1 MIVKRRFGA
10 WHAFVAA
17 AIVMASL
24 GTASVA
30 AQARSQGP
38 NTPSGPSG
46 SVARWGDYFGGRH
59 SDFRT
64 PHVVS
69 GLANVVA
76 IDASNSSNYALEC
89 AGGVSSCPTDGIV
102 MAWGDGAVGQLGD
115 GSNHSPHNQP
125 VQVHFP
131 SGVNIVSIGE
141 ARDEGFA
148 IDSTGQ
154 GWGWG
159 LNGHGSLCIGNT
171 TKQSVPVAIPG
182 LTSVTA
188 VQGGQD
194 HVLWLLANGTV
205 MACGANNY
213 GQLGTG
219 RTRASNVPTAVRQ
232 LTDIVQIT
240 AGNTTSGALDSSGNV
255 YMWGYNRR
263 GQVGIGSGD
272 QGSIS
277 TPTKVTL
284 PLPAVQLSS
293 GGDIIGNGHS
303 LAILNDGSVYAWG
316 DDANGQLGDGQT
328 FDKFSPVQ
336 VTVPAGVTF
345 TNVAA
350 GGCFSLALDTNGYV
364 YSWGCGQR
372 GQLGVA
378 GMSQSTSPI
387 EVDSG
392 VGMISATANNALDFH
407 S

>member
-1 MIVKRRFGA
+1 M
-10 WHAFVAA
+10 
-17 AIVMASL
+17 
-24 GTASVA
+24 
-30 AQARSQGP
+30 
-38 NTPSGPSG
+38 
-46 SVARWGDYFGGRH
+46 
-59 SDFRT
+59 
-64 PHVVS
+64 VS

-232 LTDIVQIT
+232 LTDVVQIT